1 MPVLTI
7 IGLVFAVIKIVLS
20 LIQLYRQYQAGHISH
35 EEFTARSAELQVQAE
50 RALEDTRELE
60 RKYTR
65 DIQAP

>member
-1 MPVLTI
+1 MPVLSI
-7 IGLVFAVIKIVLS
+7 IGLVFTILKIVIS

-35 EEFTARSAELQVQAE
+35 EEFTVKSAALQVQAE